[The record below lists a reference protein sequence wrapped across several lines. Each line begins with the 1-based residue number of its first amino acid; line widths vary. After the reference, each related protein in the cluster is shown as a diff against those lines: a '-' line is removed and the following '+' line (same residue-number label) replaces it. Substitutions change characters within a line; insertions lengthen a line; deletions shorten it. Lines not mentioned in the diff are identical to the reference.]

1 MDDRAKWRKKEDT
14 RYFLFNSNQFAWVH
28 FLQGS
33 KKPMGVIKS
42 ICQDLK
48 GNLMEMMVEVFVPFQ
63 TILAQ
68 FWFWFCHN
76 TDNMQI
82 LCKILSTTILFYMLH
97 DMTYSLVK
105 SFWFPLP
112 QLMFQYHSKVSS
124 YFSRYWEN
132 QIGHIFSCYLLN
144 PK

>member
-1 MDDRAKWRKKEDT
+1 MKKKERNLLS

-76 TDNMQI
+76 TENMQI
-82 LCKILSTTILFYMLH
+82 LCKILPQLFCFTCYMIW
-97 DMTYSLVK
+97 DSLVK

-132 QIGHIFSCYLLN
+132 QIGHIVSCYLLN